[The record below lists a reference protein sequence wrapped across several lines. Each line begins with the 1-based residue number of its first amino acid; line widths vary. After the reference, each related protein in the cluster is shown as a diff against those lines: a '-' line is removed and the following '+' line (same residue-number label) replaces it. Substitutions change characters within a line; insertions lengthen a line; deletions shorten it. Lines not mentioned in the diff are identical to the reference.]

1 MDSMLILY
9 AIRNGVGDSAVAA
22 LASFIHLTM
31 PFMLAGKSM
40 IARFGAARTWG
51 SGWILRNVSAL
62 IMVTAPFLPPD
73 APQFQRTSLILLGGF
88 GFAAF
93 RAIGLVGNSPLIGE
107 ITSEHDRGR
116 FISGNWVRAATTQ
129 MLALVVVILILRG
142 TTDTWVF
149 QMVIS
154 IGALLGIYVGSV
166 LTRVPE
172 STVPRLSARQHLRDV
187 LRKVWQDHR
196 MRKTLYAW
204 AASFAAFTMVIP
216 FAVITVKN
224 GYGLSDYQALFLT
237 LVTLSGGVLANIV
250 NGAVADRVGPRP
262 LLIIYVV
269 LLAAIGVYWAFAPA
283 RMLIAP
289 TVAAFF
295 LAGFS
300 KFGILVVTNHYFL
313 NIAAGADR
321 VGSAMIMRIVAG
333 SVAGFIGAVAGGSIL
348 GVLHSLGV
356 EGMEVYRTYFRLAAL
371 GLIAMVPVA
380 LRLDRLNEWPLHRAA
395 LLLLRPREILRLRR
409 EQ

>member
-1 MDSMLILY
+1 
-9 AIRNGVGDSAVAA
+9 
-22 LASFIHLTM
+22 
-31 PFMLAGKSM
+31 
-40 IARFGAARTWG
+40 
-51 SGWILRNVSAL
+51 
-62 IMVTAPFLPPD
+62 
-73 APQFQRTSLILLGGF
+73 
-88 GFAAF
+88 
-93 RAIGLVGNSPLIGE
+93 
-107 ITSEHDRGR
+107 
-116 FISGNWVRAATTQ
+116 
-129 MLALVVVILILRG
+129 
-142 TTDTWVF
+142 
-149 QMVIS
+149 
-154 IGALLGIYVGSV
+154 
-166 LTRVPE
+166 
-172 STVPRLSARQHLRDV
+172 
-187 LRKVWQDHR
+187 
-196 MRKTLYAW
+196 
-204 AASFAAFTMVIP
+204 
-216 FAVITVKN
+216 
-224 GYGLSDYQALFLT
+224 
-237 LVTLSGGVLANIV
+237 
-250 NGAVADRVGPRP
+250 